1 MVSSFKLATFFGFEE
16 LGNPVGLCSV
26 SVHFGMKASFTRFC
40 IKCTSKLSES
50 SQNLQC
56 SPYVSDFF
64 SLRSHFQ
71 VSLPDTASRA
81 FAACHASKR
90 KS

>member
-50 SQNLQC
+50 SL
-56 SPYVSDFF
+56 SDFF
-64 SLRSHFQ
+64 
-71 VSLPDTASRA
+71 PY
-81 FAACHASKR
+81 AAIFK
-90 KS
+90 